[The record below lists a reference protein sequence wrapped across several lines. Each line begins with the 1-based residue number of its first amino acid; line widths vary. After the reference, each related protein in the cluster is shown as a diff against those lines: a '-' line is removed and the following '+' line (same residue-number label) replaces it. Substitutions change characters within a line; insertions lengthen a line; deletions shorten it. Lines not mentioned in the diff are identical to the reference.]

1 MREGGG
7 GTAIASKGGAK
18 RWTWLSA
25 GGRRRA
31 AISLSFGCSFKL
43 YGLEGVGLA
52 NFHRQTCHQEA
63 IDESAENGLQPSR
76 FCNSSFVQ

>member
-52 NFHRQTCHQEA
+52 NFHR
-63 IDESAENGLQPSR
+63 
-76 FCNSSFVQ
+76 